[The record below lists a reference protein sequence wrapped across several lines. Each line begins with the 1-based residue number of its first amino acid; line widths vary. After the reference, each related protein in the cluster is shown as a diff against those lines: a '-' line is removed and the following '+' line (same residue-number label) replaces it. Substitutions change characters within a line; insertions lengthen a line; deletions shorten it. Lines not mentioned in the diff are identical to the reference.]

1 MTHLHNISRRNFIL
15 GLSCTCG
22 SAILLP
28 SCTEV
33 EISGRK
39 QFNIFSDDFLYSK
52 TFPAYEKFKSQTKLI
67 TGTTEY
73 NNVVNI
79 GYSIRDAIGVYY
91 AKIDEQNPTD
101 NFQWEFVL
109 VDDNQTKN
117 AWCMPGGKIAVYSG
131 ILPIA
136 KNNDGLASI
145 MGHEIAHAVA
155 RHSAERASR
164 AILMDASTYAFERLV
179 LGTSMTGYSRELYGQ
194 MRQLGLELPFSRSQE
209 SEADFLGLVFTNLA
223 DYNIEESYL
232 VWERMQEAIGGK
244 GRAEFFSTHPSP
256 KNRITKLKEWIPQVR
271 EQYPPV
277 KV

>member
-1 MTHLHNISRRNFIL
+1 MTHLHNISRRNFIF

-39 QFNIFSDDFLYSK
+39 QFNILSDDFLYSK

-73 NNVVNI
+73 NNIVNI

-155 RHSAERASR
+155 RHLSL
-164 AILMDASTYAFERLV
+164 IH
-179 LGTSMTGYSRELYGQ
+179 
-194 MRQLGLELPFSRSQE
+194 
-209 SEADFLGLVFTNLA
+209 
-223 DYNIEESYL
+223 I
-232 VWERMQEAIGGK
+232 
-244 GRAEFFSTHPSP
+244 
-256 KNRITKLKEWIPQVR
+256 
-271 EQYPPV
+271 
-277 KV
+277 